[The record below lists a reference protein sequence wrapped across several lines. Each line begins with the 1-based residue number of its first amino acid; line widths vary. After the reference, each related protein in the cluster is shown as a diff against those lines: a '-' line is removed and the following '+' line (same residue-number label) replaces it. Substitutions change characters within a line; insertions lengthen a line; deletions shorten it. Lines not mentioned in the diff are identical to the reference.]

1 MRSLVVLFGL
11 LLTGAALAADCRQ
24 PSTPDFPANI
34 LIGGRAEKKL
44 SRDLARYIAD
54 STKYIGCLR
63 TDASADPSAVAQ
75 KEYATIWAVE
85 GLIDLYE
92 TRVGHSDELIAAI
105 ARMAGPADR
114 SALDGRIAAAQ
125 RVLDSDAITTL
136 NVAVT
141 DSNAGRYAESRV
153 AIGEL
158 DFERL
163 SRYER
168 SKAEQILYTVSYM
181 EGNYVEAREHVR
193 KSIDAGGLSRPEMF
207 NAHLA
212 LVNIDVM
219 LRLSVTNS
227 ERTADQ
233 PVE

>member
-1 MRSLVVLFGL
+1 MS
-11 LLTGAALAADCRQ
+11 
-24 PSTPDFPANI
+24 PSTAQ
-34 LIGGRAEKKL
+34 
-44 SRDLARYIAD
+44 IAAY
-54 STKYIGCLR
+54 SFC
-63 TDASADPSAVAQ
+63 
-75 KEYATIWAVE
+75 ATVE

-105 ARMAGPADR
+105 ARMAGPVDR
-114 SALDGRIAAAQ
+114 SALNGRIAAAQ

-141 DSNAGRYAESRV
+141 HINAGRYAESRA

-158 DFERL
+158 NFAGL

-168 SKAEQILYTVSYM
+168 SKAEQILYTVSYR
-181 EGNYVEAREHVR
+181 EGNYVEAREHVQ
-193 KSIDAGGLSRPEMF
+193 KSIDAGGLSRAESF
-207 NAHLA
+207 NARLA
-212 LVNIDVM
+212 LVDIDIM
-219 LRLSVTNS
+219 LRLSVTSS